1 MNYLQIKHLLKLCK
15 KHKVDPYEIDS
26 TLSYAENKKHMRSLI
41 INPERDMDKWD
52 SAEEQYLKDH
62 PLWNYIM
69 NTLKTRHRKVPP
81 EPEGFSLRAYAQSL
95 KTQANRSPFSPNEC
109 LNTQ

>member
-26 TLSYAENKKHMRSLI
+26 TLSYSENKKHLQTKVIDS
-41 INPERDMDKWD
+41 NPEKDMDKWR

-69 NTLKTRHRKVPP
+69 NTPKTRHRKVPP
-81 EPEGFSLRAYAQSL
+81 EPEEFSLRAYAQSL
-95 KTQANRSPFSPNEC
+95 KAQAPRA
-109 LNTQ
+109 